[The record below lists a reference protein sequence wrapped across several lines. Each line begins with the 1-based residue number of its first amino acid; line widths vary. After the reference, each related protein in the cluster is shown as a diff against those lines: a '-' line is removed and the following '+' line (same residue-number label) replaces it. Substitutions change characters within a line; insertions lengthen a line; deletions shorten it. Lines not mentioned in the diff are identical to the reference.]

1 MSHYN
6 DLLIRTLLALAVVW
20 VFASII
26 FNERIDDIKTKH
38 RATIHDQLQE
48 IRRLRQQNTELSF
61 ELSKLKNK
69 K

>member
-1 MSHYN
+1 
-6 DLLIRTLLALAVVW
+6 
-20 VFASII
+20 
-26 FNERIDDIKTKH
+26 
-38 RATIHDQLQE
+38 LQE

>member
-26 FNERIDDIKTKH
+26 FNERIDDLKTKH
-38 RATIHDQLQE
+38 RATINDQLQE

-61 ELSKLKNK
+61 ELSKLKGK

>member
-26 FNERIDDIKTKH
+26 FNERIDDIRTKH
-38 RATIHDQLQE
+38 RSTINDQLQE

-61 ELSKLKNK
+61 ELSKLKGK